1 MRPGGKGANAA
12 VQIAALGVATH
23 LIGRVGEDSNS
34 ALALSEL
41 ERINADLSGVTR
53 DGKRATGTAIAI
65 TPREVRVPFWFLL
78 ISLCQY
84 LSLFA
89 RHTLTN
95 NHNTCNRTLPKK
107 SQFLTS
113 AKTWN

>member
-12 VQIAALGVATH
+12 FQIVVLGVVTH
-23 LIGRVGEDSNS
+23 VIGSVGEDSNS

-65 TPREVRVPFWFLL
+65 TPREVRLHFGFLL
-78 ISLCQY
+78 MACESENGENKHALYLC
-84 LSLFA
+84 
-89 RHTLTN
+89 HT
-95 NHNTCNRTLPKK
+95 RM
-107 SQFLTS
+107 
-113 AKTWN
+113 